1 MPDTDDELKAIEQQ
15 RITAITGKDADA
27 LQRLLADDYHLINP
41 GGQQV
46 GKFDLVNGIRE
57 GFISYSLWEVDGA
70 MAVVASEAMAV
81 VRYRA
86 SLQVTVQGEAQPPQR
101 LWHTEVYQQRDGAWQ
116 AVMSQDT
123 RVST

>member
-1 MPDTDDELKAIEQQ
+1 MPDTDDELRALEQQ
-15 RITAITGKDADA
+15 RIAAITGKDADA

-70 MAVVASEAMAV
+70 MAVVSSETMAV

-116 AVMSQDT
+116 AVISQDT
-123 RVST
+123 RIAT

>member
-15 RITAITGKDADA
+15 RISAITGKDADA

-123 RVST
+123 RVSA

>member
-1 MPDTDDELKAIEQQ
+1 MPDADDELRALEQQ
-15 RITAITGKDADA
+15 RVAAITGKDADA

-70 MAVVASEAMAV
+70 MAVVSSETMAV

-101 LWHTEVYQQRDGAWQ
+101 LWHTEVYQQLAGAWQ

-123 RVST
+123 RIAT

>member
-123 RVST
+123 RVSA

>member
-1 MPDTDDELKAIEQQ
+1 MPDTDDELRALEQQ

-27 LQRLLADDYHLINP
+27 LQGLLADDYHLINP

-46 GKFDLVNGIRE
+46 GKFDLVNGLRE

-70 MAVVASEAMAV
+70 IAVVSSETMAV

-123 RVST
+123 RVAT

>member
-27 LQRLLADDYHLINP
+27 LQRLLADDYHLITP

>member
-1 MPDTDDELKAIEQQ
+1 MPDTDDELRALEQQ

-70 MAVVASEAMAV
+70 MGVVSSETMAV

-123 RVST
+123 RVAT

>member
-1 MPDTDDELKAIEQQ
+1 MSDTDDELRALEQQ
-15 RITAITGKDADA
+15 RISAITGKDADA

-70 MAVVASEAMAV
+70 MAVVLSETMAV

-116 AVMSQDT
+116 AVLSQDT

>member
-15 RITAITGKDADA
+15 RITAITSKDADA

-123 RVST
+123 RVSA

>member
-1 MPDTDDELKAIEQQ
+1 MRDTDDELKAIEQQ

>member
-1 MPDTDDELKAIEQQ
+1 MPDTDDELRALEQQ
-15 RITAITGKDADA
+15 RITAITGKDADT

-70 MAVVASEAMAV
+70 MAVVLSETMAV

-123 RVST
+123 RVAT

>member
-1 MPDTDDELKAIEQQ
+1 MPETDDELRALEHQ
-15 RITAITGKDADA
+15 RIEALTSKDLDT
-27 LQRLLADDYHLINP
+27 LQRLLADDYHVINP

-57 GFISYSLWEVDGA
+57 NFIAYTLWEVDGA
-70 MAVVASEAMAV
+70 TAVLASDTLAV

-86 SLQVTVQGEAQPPQR
+86 SLQVAVQGEAQPPQR
-101 LWHTEVYQQRDGAWQ
+101 LWHTEVFEKRDGAWQ

-123 RVST
+123 RVSA

>member
-1 MPDTDDELKAIEQQ
+1 MPDIDDELRALEQQ

-70 MAVVASEAMAV
+70 MAVVLSETMAV

-123 RVST
+123 RVAT

>member
-1 MPDTDDELKAIEQQ
+1 MPDIDDELRGLERQ
-15 RITAITGKDADA
+15 RIEALTSKDADA
-27 LQRLLADDYHLINP
+27 LQRLLADDYHVINP

-57 GFISYSLWEVDGA
+57 NFIAYTLWEVDGA
-70 MAVVASEAMAV
+70 MAVLASETLAV

-86 SLQVTVQGEAQPPQR
+86 SLQVSVQGDAQPPQR
-101 LWHTEVYQQRDGAWQ
+101 LWHTEVFEKRDGAWQ

-123 RVST
+123 RVAT

>member
-1 MPDTDDELKAIEQQ
+1 MADTDDELRALEQQ

-70 MAVVASEAMAV
+70 MAVVSSETMAV

-101 LWHTEVYQQRDGAWQ
+101 LWHTEVYQQHEGAWQ

-123 RVST
+123 RVSA

>member
-1 MPDTDDELKAIEQQ
+1 MPDIEEELRTLEQQ
-15 RITAITGKDADA
+15 RIDAITSKDIDA

-46 GKFDLVNGIRE
+46 GKFDLINGLRE
-57 GFISYSLWEVDGA
+57 NFIAYSLWEVDGA
-70 MAVVASEAMAV
+70 MTVVAGETLGA

-101 LWHTEVYQQRDGAWQ
+101 LWHTEVYAQRDGAWQ
-116 AVMSQDT
+116 AIMSQDT